1 MAQFASVPAPPL
13 KLLVSGSQAM
23 SPAAAIVGSP
33 APAAGA
39 MVAVS
44 GDVAVAEPALFVAVT
59 TTWSVRPASAAT
71 SR

>member
-1 MAQFASVPAPPL
+1 MAQFTFVPAPPL
-13 KLLVSGSQAM
+13 KFPDNGSQAM

-44 GDVAVAEPALFVAVT
+44 GDVAVAEPAVFFAVT
-59 TTWSVRPASAAT
+59 TTWSVRSASAAT